1 MFQAFYGFTRPPFS
15 KDLPTEHLFVT
26 ADHQELA
33 ARLTVLLR
41 EQGMGVVTGEIGAG
55 KSTALR
61 HFVAGLDA
69 NRYCVIPLANPT
81 LGLTGLL
88 RDLLIA
94 LRYEPPFSRPKLV
107 ARLRAAFDELIQTK
121 HRFPLILID
130 EAHLLPATAFEP
142 LRLLLSAHLDS
153 QALGSLLLIG
163 HPELA
168 TTLRLSTHQA
178 FNQRLGLR
186 YHLAPL
192 DLQLTLGYIQ
202 HHLTVAGYKGG
213 PLFTDDALTRIFDF
227 TKGVP
232 RQINRVCVTALLA
245 GMIDKKSVLEE
256 STVRKAIAD
265 LEQH

>member
-1 MFQAFYGFTRPPFS
+1 MYQEFYGFTRPPFG

-26 ADHQELA
+26 ADHKELA
-33 ARLTVLLR
+33 ARLTFLLR
-41 EQGMGVVTGEIGAG
+41 EQGLGVLTGEVGAG

-69 NRYCVIPLANPT
+69 NRYWVIHLANPT
-81 LGLTGLL
+81 LGLTGLY
-88 RDLLIA
+88 RELLSA
-94 LRYEPPFSRPKLV
+94 LHYEPPFSRPKLV
-107 ARLRAAFDELIQTK
+107 ARLRAAFEELIQTK

-130 EAHLLPATAFEP
+130 EAHLLPSTAFEP
-142 LRLLLSAHLDS
+142 LRLLLSAQMDS

-168 TTLRLSTHQA
+168 TTLRLSTNQA
-178 FNQRLGLR
+178 FNQRLALR

-202 HHLTVAGYKGG
+202 HHLAAAGYKGNT
-213 PLFTDDALTRIFDF
+213 LFTDDALARIFDY

-232 RQINRVCVTALLA
+232 RQINRVCVTTLTA